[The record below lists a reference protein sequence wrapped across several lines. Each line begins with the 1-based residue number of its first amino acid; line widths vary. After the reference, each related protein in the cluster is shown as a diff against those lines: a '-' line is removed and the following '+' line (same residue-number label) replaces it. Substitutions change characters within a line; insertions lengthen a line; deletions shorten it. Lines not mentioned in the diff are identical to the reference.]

1 MPDFSGQL
9 GAKLAPR
16 LADMISRAVVDVQSR
31 MIPQQVKGSMQL
43 QESFFRLVGS
53 ETKRTVGQLSRELAA
68 TPGIEPWLADTLGF
82 MGNETGQWS
91 ALLNFAAYGSGLSGG
106 LTGIITNEIA
116 PLVEK
121 RYAAQPNAVHSPQTL
136 AALVATRK
144 LTLEQG
150 QKEAKKSALD
160 TTRFEQLVYLGET
173 IPDFGVMMEMRR
185 RGLVSA
191 TEVSGMLRKQGYREQ
206 FIPLLAVLQR
216 VKMSAPDL
224 ANLVDRGEVTE
235 AQAVAEAE
243 YVGVNDVDFKR
254 MVSLVGVPPA
264 LELLLSAYR
273 RGIIDKPRLDRG
285 IRQSPLRSEWIDVIS
300 QLQYDPISTLQ
311 AADLASQNLIT
322 RDEGHSI
329 AHVNGTKA
337 ADFDLLVEGAGR
349 PPGIQEMLELWN
361 RGEVTEAEV
370 KQALLESPLKNKWVP
385 VIMQTRRRIPP
396 QDTVRMMV
404 NKGVLTPAQGVKR
417 FMAVGFDADDAAALA
432 DLAQKDKT
440 QGDRDLTKAEVMSLY
455 EYRLISETQAR
466 GMLDTLG
473 YDGNEQGLL
482 LSLSDF
488 RRGKRE
494 LDAAASVVRA
504 KYVAHKISDGEC
516 SMILDGLHVP
526 ADARDHLMR
535 IWGLERDANQRD
547 LTPAQVIAAVK
558 DGFIA
563 RAEGMARLAAQGY
576 DPGDANLLISHV
588 LGAEGG

>member
-1 MPDFSGQL
+1 MSDFSGQL

-150 QKEAKKSALD
+150 EKEAKKSALD

-516 SMILDGLHVP
+516 SAILDGLHVP